1 MLDDKTMEKAI
12 EALED
17 KAREVGFKIISSDLG
32 FSIPILIPNDTPV
45 ELQLR
50 IMAAVKS
57 YLLGVKSMDR
67 TYEKHRD
74 SWEAQIERWE
84 YGGRVS

>member
-1 MLDDKTMEKAI
+1 MSENKMMEKAL
-12 EALED
+12 ESLED
-17 KAREVGFKIISSDLG
+17 EIKNINFKILFLDSSVPVLVPEDIS
-32 FSIPILIPNDTPV
+32 V

-50 IMAAVKS
+50 IVAAVKS

-67 TYEKHRD
+67 TYKRYKD

-84 YGGRVS
+84 YDGRLS

>member
-1 MLDDKTMEKAI
+1 MSNEMEKDLETI
-12 EALED
+12 ED
-17 KAREVGFKIISSDLG
+17 KIKKTNFKLLLLDSP
-32 FSIPILIPNDTPV
+32 IPVLVPEDTPI

-50 IMAAVKS
+50 IVAAVKS